1 MNQAALVEDNSQEGP
16 GGAEYARAVGA
27 RLRAVRKQQ
36 WLSLQAV
43 EVGSDHEFKASVL
56 GAYERGERAISLPRL
71 RRLAA
76 LYDVSVDHFLPQDED
91 ADGPGAEDNPDDRG
105 GAPARSQAAGVQE
118 KITIDLSKLT
128 SLSGPEGKVLRRF
141 LSTIQV
147 QRQDFK
153 NRMITIRA
161 DDVRAI
167 VCLFGVAPEALGG
180 RLDQLGLRVTS

>member
-1 MNQAALVEDNSQEGP
+1 VNQAALVEDGNDEEP
-16 GGAEYARAVGA
+16 EEIEYARAVGA
-27 RLRAVRKQQ
+27 RLRAVRKRQ

-43 EVGSDHEFKASVL
+43 EAGSDHEFKASVL

-76 LYDVSVDHFLPQDED
+76 LYDVSVDYFLPQEED
-91 ADGPGAEDNPDDRG
+91 AGGLRTVEDGDRDGSPVRSRQG
-105 GAPARSQAAGVQE
+105 GAGE
-118 KITIDLSKLT
+118 KITIDLTKLP
-128 SLSGPEGKVLRRF
+128 SVSCPEGEVLRRY

-147 QRQDFK
+147 QRQDFT

-167 VCLFGVAPEALGG
+167 ACLFGVAPDALGA
-180 RLDQLGLRVTS
+180 RLDELGLRVPT

>member
-1 MNQAALVEDNSQEGP
+1 VNQAALVEDNNHEGRE
-16 GGAEYARAVGA
+16 GAEYARAVGA

-76 LYDVSVDHFLPQDED
+76 LYDVAVDHFLPQDED
-91 ADGPGAEDNPDDRG
+91 ADELEAEDIPDDRR
-105 GAPARSQAAGVQE
+105 GAPVRSPAGVQE

-128 SLSGPEGKVLRRF
+128 SVTGPEGKVLRRF

-153 NRMITIRA
+153 DRMITIRA

-167 VCLFGVAPEALGG
+167 ACLFGVAPDALGD
-180 RLDQLGLRVTS
+180 RLDQLGLRVAS

>member
-1 MNQAALVEDNSQEGP
+1 VNQAALVEDNSNEGP

-76 LYDVSVDHFLPQDED
+76 LYDVTVDHFLPPDED
-91 ADGPGAEDNPDDRG
+91 ADGLEAEDSAVDRRG
-105 GAPARSQAAGVQE
+105 EPIRSQSGGVQD

-128 SLSGPEGKVLRRF
+128 SVTGPEGKVLRRF

-153 NRMITIRA
+153 DRMITIRA

-167 VCLFGVAPEALGG
+167 ACLFGVAPDALGE
-180 RLDQLGLRVTS
+180 RLDELGLRVTS